1 MRTGAI
7 YKKVNSTY
15 TTSELQSN
23 GTIKGMP
30 IGVLFEHQGKTYKLV
45 HANGSISAN
54 RAVKYDPTATTYG
67 ILGASVIQ
75 TAAATDAPGAGI
87 AETAITSGDFGWIT
101 VAGVANCLLSGT
113 PAVGAALSASGTSGA
128 LQTAPFTAAT
138 VQCVFGVNVGT
149 AAGGTQP
156 VLLQGRI

>member
-1 MRTGAI
+1 MRTGGI
-7 YKKVNSTY
+7 YKGVTSTY
-15 TTSELQSN
+15 TTADLLPN

-30 IGVLFEHQGKTYKLV
+30 IGMLFEHGGKTYKLV
-45 HANGSISAN
+45 HANGTITAN

-67 ILGASVIQ
+67 ALGASVIA

-113 PAVGAALSASGTSGA
+113 PAVGAQLSASGTAGA

-138 VQCVFGVNVGT
+138 VQDVFGVNVGT

-156 VLLQGRI
+156 VLLRGRI